1 MLSVRLNVIIWG
13 SFIIYVRVWAS
24 KNKGGERGGGGGGVT
39 TNLGQCEGGHEEI
52 DIQQGGCLILQF
64 CFIFKEMR

>member
-1 MLSVRLNVIIWG
+1 MSGCGLARIG
-13 SFIIYVRVWAS
+13 AGR
-24 KNKGGERGGGGGGVT
+24 GGGVT

>member
-1 MLSVRLNVIIWG
+1 MSGCGLARIRAG
-13 SFIIYVRVWAS
+13 SGV
-24 KNKGGERGGGGGGVT
+24 GGGGVT